1 MRSSNETA
9 RVYLGARRRGGGDAY
24 PPARAVRAKV
34 GQTSDGR
41 DAAVGTPASIEEY
54 RGAFLQGMRDLGRTE
69 GADFTF
75 VERYSDGFLERL
87 PALSDELAR
96 LKPDV
101 ILAQTSS
108 AAQAAARATATIP
121 IVVAVMA
128 DRLGL
133 VGVMRGQRATSQV
146 SW

>member
-9 RVYLGARRRGGGDAY
+9 RVYLGARRRGGDAY
-24 PPARAVRAKV
+24 PPARAN

-133 VGVMRGQRATSQV
+133 VGVMRGQRATSRV